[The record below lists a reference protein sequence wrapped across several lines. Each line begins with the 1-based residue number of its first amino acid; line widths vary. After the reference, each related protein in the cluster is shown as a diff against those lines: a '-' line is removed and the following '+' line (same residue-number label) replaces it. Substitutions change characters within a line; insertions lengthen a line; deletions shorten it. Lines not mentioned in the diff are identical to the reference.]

1 MNKIRII
8 PTVLYKDNVAV
19 RGKKF
24 NNWRVSGSLLQTI
37 RLYSLRE
44 VDELIFLDIGATN
57 QRNINFK
64 LIDEFADE
72 CFMPITIGGGIKSL
86 NDIEELFK
94 VGADRVCVNT
104 QAFRDPV
111 FIKNSI
117 KNFGSQSI
125 IVSVDYK
132 IIKSKFY
139 VFICSGS
146 INTNIELKEYLK
158 KLNDIGV
165 KEVMLTSMDH
175 DGMMEGYDLK
185 NISYANLNY
194 DFKVIASGGAGSK
207 KDVLD
212 LILSSKIDALSC
224 SSIFHFT
231 EITPLSLKKF
241 LGENNINI
249 RI

>member
-1 MNKIRII
+1 MSKVRII
-8 PTVLYKDNVAV
+8 PTVLYNDNVAV

-24 NNWRVSGSLLQTI
+24 NNWRVSGSLLQAI

-44 VDELIFLDIGATN
+44 VDELIFLDIGATKN
-57 QRNINFK
+57 KNINFK

-72 CFMPITIGGGIKSL
+72 CFMPITVGGGIKSL
-86 NDIEELFK
+86 DDIEELYK

-104 QAFRDPV
+104 QAFQDPV
-111 FIKNSI
+111 FIQDAI
-117 KNFGSQSI
+117 KTFGTQSI
-125 IVSVDYK
+125 VVSVDYK
-132 IIKSKFY
+132 KINSKFF

-158 KLNDIGV
+158 KLNDTGV

-175 DGMMEGYDLK
+175 DGMMNGYDLK

-194 DFKVIASGGAGSK
+194 DFRVIASGGAGNK

-231 EITPLSLKKF
+231 EITPLSLKKY
-241 LGENNINI
+241 LSENNINT

>member
-194 DFKVIASGGAGSK
+194 DFKVIASGGAGNK

>member
-125 IVSVDYK
+125 VVSVDYK
-132 IIKSKFY
+132 LIKSKFY

-146 INTNIELKEYLK
+146 INTNMELKEYLK

-194 DFKVIASGGAGSK
+194 DFKVIASGGAGNK

>member
-132 IIKSKFY
+132 LIKSKFY

-194 DFKVIASGGAGSK
+194 DFKVIASGGAGNK

>member
-165 KEVMLTSMDH
+165 KEVMLTSIDH

>member
-1 MNKIRII
+1 MSKIRII

-94 VGADRVCVNT
+94 VGADRVCINT

>member
-94 VGADRVCVNT
+94 VGADRVCINT